1 MTPEFIYAAW
11 WSFYLQFQ
19 IIDSAIYTACFGQP
33 YGIEDI
39 LTTQH
44 TITGAHIYLS
54 KPGWVALLVGLIID
68 TQILLLFAA
77 ILDVAV
83 KKRIDTLDT

>member
-1 MTPEFIYAAW
+1 M
-11 WSFYLQFQ
+11 
-19 IIDSAIYTACFGQP
+19 
-33 YGIEDI
+33 
-39 LTTQH
+39 
-44 TITGAHIYLS
+44 
-54 KPGWVALLVGLIID
+54 PGWVALLVGLIID